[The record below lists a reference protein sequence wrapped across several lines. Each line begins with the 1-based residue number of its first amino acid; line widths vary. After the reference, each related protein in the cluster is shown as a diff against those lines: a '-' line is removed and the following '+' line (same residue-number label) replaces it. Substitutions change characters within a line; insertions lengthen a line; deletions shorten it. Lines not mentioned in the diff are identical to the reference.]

1 MQIVNGIAPVVLNVP
16 AETGE
21 AHAHV
26 APGHFHPR
34 DVSINVAQD
43 RLLQHRQVI
52 QVPTRRYILL

>member
-43 RLLQHRQVI
+43 
-52 QVPTRRYILL
+52 